1 MTLAMTSPVSWPL
14 CPPRFGT
21 PRRAERRTLGPQVGL
36 VAEAF
41 GKPLMPWQQYVADI
55 ALEIDPETGR
65 FAYREV
71 VLTVPRR
78 SGKSL
83 LLLALLVQRMVAMG
97 RPQVA
102 AFTMQNALQARLRMR
117 REWDAEILSRS
128 SLASA
133 YRFTGQP
140 GAEALLFNN
149 GSRIEVTASTKSS
162 GHGLTLDLAVVDEAF
177 DQPDDR
183 LEQAFRPA
191 IRTQPDAQ
199 LWWVSTAGGPED
211 KWFKA
216 KVDQARAGADFDR
229 GTAVFDWSAA
239 EDDDPGDPAVWWSCM
254 PALGYVRPDGSGL
267 TEQDIR
273 EEYESALRAE
283 TLDGFRR
290 AYLNQ
295 WVAKK
300 ASANA
305 IDPAIWSGL
314 FEPAPLSN
322 PSVFALD
329 VSPTHDHATITAGWK
344 TPSGSFVQI
353 AEHAPGVE
361 WVPGRW
367 AQLQSRY
374 GGRLIVEQ
382 TGTAAFL
389 LPLLTGTE
397 PVSRRFYADACSSL
411 DAAVTS
417 RSLRHGNQPELND
430 ATAAARWKTSP
441 DGQRTIARKD
451 PRVSPLVAAA
461 LALHGLN
468 GLNDGGGWV
477 MAL

>member
-1 MTLAMTSPVSWPL
+1 
-14 CPPRFGT
+14 
-21 PRRAERRTLGPQVGL
+21 
-36 VAEAF
+36 
-41 GKPLMPWQQYVADI
+41 MPWQQHVADV
-55 ALEIDPETGR
+55 ALEIDPATGR

-128 SLASA
+128 SLAIA
-133 YRFTGQP
+133 TYRFTGQP

-211 KWFKA
+211 VWFRRQGRGRPA
-216 KVDQARAGADFDR
+216 PRSRTAAARRSSTGPRPTDA
-229 GTAVFDWSAA
+229 
-239 EDDDPGDPAVWWSCM
+239 DPGDPAVWWECM

-273 EEYESALRAE
+273 EEYLSALRGD
-283 TLDGFRR
+283 TST
-290 AYLNQ
+290 
-295 WVAKK
+295 
-300 ASANA
+300 ASA
-305 IDPAIWSGL
+305 
-314 FEPAPLSN
+314 AP
-322 PSVFALD
+322 
-329 VSPTHDHATITAGWK
+329 T
-344 TPSGSFVQI
+344 
-353 AEHAPGVE
+353 
-361 WVPGRW
+361 
-367 AQLQSRY
+367 
-374 GGRLIVEQ
+374 
-382 TGTAAFL
+382 
-389 LPLLTGTE
+389 
-397 PVSRRFYADACSSL
+397 
-411 DAAVTS
+411 
-417 RSLRHGNQPELND
+417 
-430 ATAAARWKTSP
+430 
-441 DGQRTIARKD
+441 
-451 PRVSPLVAAA
+451 
-461 LALHGLN
+461 
-468 GLNDGGGWV
+468 
-477 MAL
+477 

>member
-1 MTLAMTSPVSWPL
+1 MTVATTSPVSWPL
-14 CPPRFGT
+14 CLPRFGT
-21 PRRAERRTLGPQVGL
+21 PRRPERKTLGPQVGL
-36 VAEAF
+36 VAEAM
-41 GKPLMPWQQYVADI
+41 GKPLMPWQQHVADV
-55 ALEIDPETGR
+55 ALEIDPTTGR
-65 FAYREV
+65 FAYREI

-83 LLLALLVQRMVAMG
+83 LLLAVLVQRMVAMG

-117 REWDAEILSRS
+117 REWDAEILARS

-211 KWFKA
+211 VWFKA
-216 KVDQARAGADFDR
+216 KVEQARAEVEVGR
-229 GTAVFDWSAA
+229 GMAVFDWSAP
-239 EDDDPGDPAVWWSCM
+239 EDADPGDPAVWWETM

-273 EEYESALRAE
+273 EEYQSALRGD

-295 WVAKK
+295 WV
-300 ASANA
+300 
-305 IDPAIWSGL
+305 
-314 FEPAPLSN
+314 
-322 PSVFALD
+322 
-329 VSPTHDHATITAGWK
+329 
-344 TPSGSFVQI
+344 
-353 AEHAPGVE
+353 
-361 WVPGRW
+361 
-367 AQLQSRY
+367 SR
-374 GGRLIVEQ
+374 
-382 TGTAAFL
+382 TSTAAF
-389 LPLLTGTE
+389 
-397 PVSRRFYADACSSL
+397 DL
-411 DAAVTS
+411 DAWQTLTDPADRSGSLSFGVAVAPDQSWSAIGAAWRRPDGLIQVSSVAYQPGTS
-417 RSLRHGNQPELND
+417 WLAAKLEEVRRSHPGRGFGDRGAMALSLPNVEKVDTAQSHNGFASAVEGRGIRHRGSAEPELLMSVRG
-430 ATAAARWKTSP
+430 ARWKPMGETRVL
-441 DGQRTIARKD
+441 DRKGSTEI
-451 PRVSPLVAAA
+451 SPLDAVARAA
-461 LALHGLN
+461 YGLQSAATFEPFMI
-468 GLNDGGGWV
+468 V
-477 MAL
+477 T

>member
-1 MTLAMTSPVSWPL
+1 MTAVTTSPVSWPL

-21 PRRAERRTLGPQVGL
+21 PRRPERKTLGPQVGV
-36 VAEAF
+36 VAEAM

-83 LLLALLVQRMVAMG
+83 LLLALLVQRMVALG

-128 SLASA
+128 ALASA

-211 KWFKA
+211 VWFKA
-216 KVDQARAGADFDR
+216 KVDQARAGADSDR

-239 EDDDPGDPAVWWSCM
+239 EDADPGDPAVWWSCM

-273 EEYESALRAE
+273 EEYESACRAE
-283 TLDGFRR
+283 KLDGFRR

-295 WVAKK
+295 WV
-300 ASANA
+300 SRSSVEA
-305 IDPAIWSGL
+305 IDPQVWASLADPNAARGTSPVFGVATAPDRSWSAISVAWSRG
-314 FEPAPLSN
+314 
-322 PSVFALD
+322 D
-329 VSPTHDHATITAGWK
+329 
-344 TPSGSFVQI
+344 
-353 AEHAPGVE
+353 
-361 WVPGRW
+361 
-367 AQLQSRY
+367 
-374 GGRLIVEQ
+374 GGRQVMLADYRPGASWVAERAAELRARWGGAVLVDTASRGLISD
-382 TGTAAFL
+382 A
-389 LPLLTGTE
+389 TE
-397 PVSRRFYADACSSL
+397 VSQAGQAQAHNALADAVE
-411 DAAVTS
+411 ARTV
-417 RSLRHGNQPELND
+417 RHGNEPALNVSVR
-430 ATAAARWKTSP
+430 AARWKPQGDTRVL
-441 DGQRTIARKD
+441 DRKGSAD
-451 PRVSPLVAAA
+451 ISPLIAAA
-461 LALHGLN
+461 LALHGLTTASTS
-468 GLNDGGGWV
+468 GGWMV
-477 MAL
+477 SLP